1 MDRSVTASDANR
13 NFSELL
19 RQAEQ
24 GEKIAITRHGRVVA
38 MLSPP
43 ATDQRE
49 QEQERARRRKAFDAL
64 MARWESQPVMN
75 IGPWTRDELYD

>member
-1 MDRSVTASDANR
+1 MDRAVTASDANR

-43 ATDQRE
+43 EAARDAQA
-49 QEQERARRRKAFDAL
+49 QERARRRKAFEAL
-64 MARWESQPVMN
+64 MAHLESQPVMN

>member
-1 MDRSVTASDANR
+1 MDRAVTASEANR
-13 NFSELL
+13 SFSELL

-43 ATDQRE
+43 AADTEAED
-49 QEQERARRRKAFDAL
+49 RARREKAFAAL
-64 MARWESQPVMN
+64 IAHLEAQPVMN